1 LTAPGA
7 PVREPVDWE
16 ALTKE
21 FAMVATEALEQ
32 FIGRNAAHFGSQLA
46 FAVGRIDDGRR
57 VGEYLQHRLGAALRV
72 LDVGAGNGGVAIAVA
87 CLGHH
92 VHAVDIVPNRV
103 FRQARSRMAGGAGSQ
118 ERAPRCSQTVASA
131 SAIPYPAATF
141 DAILCLET
149 LEHIDDFQST
159 GREIMRVL
167 KPGGICMVM
176 TPARVKFLF
185 SRDPHYGIPGL
196 LLLPDGLQRFAATR
210 VLRRVRPDLYDVTHT
225 FWTLRGIEKLFPGA
239 CAVEPLFN
247 RPRPENRLWRAC
259 RNLLWDRVVITK
271 EGPRPDGRMPP
282 DLASGERRREEP
294 SLDGGGAR

>member
-1 LTAPGA
+1 MA
-7 PVREPVDWE
+7 R
-16 ALTKE
+16 
-21 FAMVATEALEQ
+21 
-32 FIGRNAAHFGSQLA
+32 
-46 FAVGRIDDGRR
+46 
-57 VGEYLQHRLGAALRV
+57 
-72 LDVGAGNGGVAIAVA
+72 GAG
-87 CLGHH
+87 
-92 VHAVDIVPNRV
+92 PEERV
-103 FRQARSRMAGGAGSQ
+103 
-118 ERAPRCSQTVASA
+118 PRCSQTVASA
-131 SAIPYPAATF
+131 SALPYPAAKF

-149 LEHIDDFQST
+149 LEHIEDFQST

-239 CAVEPLFN
+239 SAVEPLFN
-247 RPRPENRLWRAC
+247 RPRPDNRLWRTC

-271 EGPRPDGRMPP
+271 KGSAPDGVPP
-282 DLASGERRREEP
+282 APAAGQGRPEARSSSE
-294 SLDGGGAR
+294 GGAR

>member
-1 LTAPGA
+1 
-7 PVREPVDWE
+7 
-16 ALTKE
+16 
-21 FAMVATEALEQ
+21 MVATEALEQ

-57 VGEYLQHRLGAALRV
+57 VGEFLRDRLGESLRV

-87 CLGHH
+87 CLGHD
-92 VHAVDIVPNRV
+92 VHAVDIVPNRA
-103 FRQARSRMAGGAGSQ
+103 FRQARSRMPAGTGSG
-118 ERAPRCSQTVASA
+118 EGSPRCSQTVASA

-141 DAILCLET
+141 DAVLCLET
-149 LEHIDDFQST
+149 LEHIEDFRST

-167 KPGGICMVM
+167 KPGGLCMVM

-210 VLRRVRPDLYDVTHT
+210 LLRRVRHDLYDVTHT

-239 CAVEPLFN
+239 SAVEPLFN
-247 RPRPENRLWRAC
+247 RPRYENRLWRSC

-271 EGPRPDGRMPP
+271 EGSRPSGRMPP
-282 DLASGERRREEP
+282 ALPEGEGRREER
-294 SLDGGGAR
+294 SSNGGGAR